1 MKTKL
6 LLYCTK
12 GKSSLNLWRAIGIK
26 EDVHKAILSISEYQ
40 EDTELDDFMN
50 VEFVK
55 KYPKYAGERIIF
67 RPTNLNGK
75 IVAECECEVEEISCK
90 IGSPFPYLEF
100 EHELPKTC
108 LTEEELEIYKR
119 CRNHKGSISS
129 KSATVSDYRMA
140 TGLEGLLAYLF
151 LKERFDRLDEIMEEI
166 FKFKNEQI
174 KE

>member
-1 MKTKL
+1 
-6 LLYCTK
+6 
-12 GKSSLNLWRAIGIK
+12 
-26 EDVHKAILSISEYQ
+26 
-40 EDTELDDFMN
+40 MN
-50 VEFVK
+50 
-55 KYPKYAGERIIF
+55 RIIKMIDKNVNIDEMS
-67 RPTNLNGK
+67 PANLAYVGDAVFEIYVRSK
-75 IVAECECEVEEISCK
+75 ITLEANRTIKDLNKEAMKYVKANMQAECFKHIEEK
-90 IGSPFPYLEF
+90 
-100 EHELPKTC
+100 